1 MDIYL
6 SIYLS
11 RGYNPAEF
19 DNHSERD
26 SESHKWLPPPPQPH
40 KKKNIHQQQQQ
51 KLTTTYCFDRF
62 GVSATLKNKVKCIS
76 SLSEAGIADV

>member
-6 SIYLS
+6 SIYLEVIIPQNLTITLKETPRATS
-11 RGYNPAEF
+11 DY
-19 DNHSERD
+19 
-26 SESHKWLPPPPQPH
+26 PPPPQPQ
-40 KKKNIHQQQQQ
+40 KNNNIHQQQQQ